1 MRHKGYY
8 TPGAEIF
15 HPPLPHFPPDPVSG
29 RMGYMKPLRI
39 ALAQINTTVG
49 DTAGNAG
56 KILDYVARAR
66 ESGAALVVFPEL
78 AIPGYPPEDLLL
90 RVSFL
95 EENLRA
101 WKEIASRVKG
111 ITAVVGFVD
120 RDKRGRN
127 YNAAG
132 IASGGR
138 VRGVYHKM
146 HLPNYGVFDEARYFS
161 PGKKPMI
168 FPAGRSAVGVTVCED
183 IWVRRGPLSREAKAG
198 ARLVLNLSS
207 SPYHAGKWEERKE
220 IVARHATV
228 SRCPV
233 AYCNLVG
240 GQDELVFD
248 GGSMVVSAGGNLLA
262 RGKMFEEDLLLC
274 DVDGD
279 GEGGRIDPA
288 PNEDEEIFR
297 ALVVGTR
304 DYVEKNR
311 FPGLI
316 IGLSGGI
323 DSSLVAVIAVEA
335 LGTER
340 VLGVTMSSPYTA
352 KMSVEDS
359 HRLAANLGIRC
370 TDLSIGEIFRA
381 FGSELA
387 ETFRGHSPDTTEENI
402 QARIRGTILMALS
415 NKFVLQPQARPRRH
429 PGAGA
434 HEAPVGGACTRPE
447 GYGLPSRVRCPRPDP
462 ADVRREGQE
471 HPGDGRGG
479 VSRGGRPSHR
489 VSRRHERVQAA
500 PGSAGGQ
507 DHPSGT
513 GQGPPHADHQPVEP
527 VTWAGTLTPGTF
539 LIHLRNA
546 GEECPRTSGMSL
558 VNPGGGTGSRK
569 DPSLCNAEGP
579 ESSDSERMRVAR
591 AAGGRIR

>member
-1 MRHKGYY
+1 
-8 TPGAEIF
+8 
-15 HPPLPHFPPDPVSG
+15 
-29 RMGYMKPLRI
+29 MKPLRI

-323 DSSLVAVIAVEA
+323 DSSLVAAIAVEA
-335 LGTER
+335 LGAER

-359 HRLAANLGIRC
+359 HKLAANLGIRC

-415 NKFVLQPQARPRRH
+415 NKFGHLVLTTGNKSEMSVGYATLY
-429 PGAGA
+429 GDMAGGFA
-434 HEAPVGGACTRPE
+434 VIKDLFKTNVYRLSRYYNRKHGRDVIPERVLTRPPSAE
-447 GYGLPSRVRCPRPDP
+447 LAPDQKDTDSLPEYDVLDPILRMYVEKDRSIPEMVAAGYPEEV
-462 ADVRREGQE
+462 VRRI
-471 HPGDGRGG
+471 
-479 VSRGGRPSHR
+479 V
-489 VSRRHERVQAA
+489 
-500 PGSAGGQ
+500 
-507 DHPSGT
+507 
-513 GQGPPHADHQPVEP
+513 
-527 VTWAGTLTPGTF
+527 
-539 LIHLRNA
+539 
-546 GEECPRTSGMSL
+546 SL
-558 VNPGGGTGSRK
+558 VDTSEYKRRQAPPGVKITPRALGR
-569 DPSLCNAEGP
+569 DR
-579 ESSDSERMRVAR
+579 RMPITNRSNR
-591 AAGGRIR
+591 

>member
-1 MRHKGYY
+1 MR
-8 TPGAEIF
+8 
-15 HPPLPHFPPDPVSG
+15 
-29 RMGYMKPLRI
+29 PLRI

-415 NKFVLQPQARPRRH
+415 NKFGHLVLTTGNKSEMSVGYATLY
-429 PGAGA
+429 GDMAGGFA
-434 HEAPVGGACTRPE
+434 VIKDLFKTNVYRLSRYYNRKRGRDVIPERVLTRPPSAE
-447 GYGLPSRVRCPRPDP
+447 LAPDQKDTDSLPEYDVLDP
-462 ADVRREGQE
+462 ILRMYVEKDRSIPEMVAAGSPEEVVRRI
-471 HPGDGRGG
+471 
-479 VSRGGRPSHR
+479 V
-489 VSRRHERVQAA
+489 
-500 PGSAGGQ
+500 
-507 DHPSGT
+507 
-513 GQGPPHADHQPVEP
+513 
-527 VTWAGTLTPGTF
+527 
-539 LIHLRNA
+539 
-546 GEECPRTSGMSL
+546 SL
-558 VNPGGGTGSRK
+558 VDTSEYKRRQAPPGVKITPRALGR
-569 DPSLCNAEGP
+569 DR
-579 ESSDSERMRVAR
+579 RMPITNRSNR
-591 AAGGRIR
+591 

>member
-1 MRHKGYY
+1 
-8 TPGAEIF
+8 
-15 HPPLPHFPPDPVSG
+15 
-29 RMGYMKPLRI
+29 MGYMKPLRI

-228 SRCPV
+228 SRGR
-233 AYCNLVG
+233 ARLRRG
-240 GQDELVFD
+240 EHGRLRRGQ
-248 GGSMVVSAGGNLLA
+248 
-262 RGKMFEEDLLLC
+262 
-274 DVDGD
+274 
-279 GEGGRIDPA
+279 P
-288 PNEDEEIFR
+288 
-297 ALVVGTR
+297 
-304 DYVEKNR
+304 
-311 FPGLI
+311 
-316 IGLSGGI
+316 
-323 DSSLVAVIAVEA
+323 
-335 LGTER
+335 
-340 VLGVTMSSPYTA
+340 
-352 KMSVEDS
+352 
-359 HRLAANLGIRC
+359 
-370 TDLSIGEIFRA
+370 
-381 FGSELA
+381 
-387 ETFRGHSPDTTEENI
+387 
-402 QARIRGTILMALS
+402 
-415 NKFVLQPQARPRRH
+415 
-429 PGAGA
+429 PGAG
-434 HEAPVGGACTRPE
+434 E
-447 GYGLPSRVRCPRPDP
+447 
-462 ADVRREGQE
+462 DVRGGPPALRR
-471 HPGDGRGG
+471 GRR
-479 VSRGGRPSHR
+479 RGGRAHR
-489 VSRRHERVQAA
+489 
-500 PGSAGGQ
+500 
-507 DHPSGT
+507 
-513 GQGPPHADHQPVEP
+513 
-527 VTWAGTLTPGTF
+527 
-539 LIHLRNA
+539 
-546 GEECPRTSGMSL
+546 PR
-558 VNPGGGTGSRK
+558 
-569 DPSLCNAEGP
+569 
-579 ESSDSERMRVAR
+579 SE
-591 AAGGRIR
+591 

>member
-1 MRHKGYY
+1 
-8 TPGAEIF
+8 
-15 HPPLPHFPPDPVSG
+15 
-29 RMGYMKPLRI
+29 MGYMKPLRI

-311 FPGLI
+311 FPGVI

-359 HRLAANLGIRC
+359 HRLAAN
-370 TDLSIGEIFRA
+370 
-381 FGSELA
+381 
-387 ETFRGHSPDTTEENI
+387 TTEENI

-415 NKFVLQPQARPRRH
+415 NKFGHLVLTTGNKSEMSVGYATLY
-429 PGAGA
+429 GDMAGGFA
-434 HEAPVGGACTRPE
+434 VIKDLFKTNVYRLSRYYNRKRGRDVIPERVLTRPPSAE
-447 GYGLPSRVRCPRPDP
+447 LAPDQKDTDSLPEYDVLDPILRMYVEKDRSIPEMVAAGYPEEV
-462 ADVRREGQE
+462 VRRI
-471 HPGDGRGG
+471 
-479 VSRGGRPSHR
+479 V
-489 VSRRHERVQAA
+489 
-500 PGSAGGQ
+500 
-507 DHPSGT
+507 
-513 GQGPPHADHQPVEP
+513 
-527 VTWAGTLTPGTF
+527 
-539 LIHLRNA
+539 
-546 GEECPRTSGMSL
+546 SL
-558 VNPGGGTGSRK
+558 VDTSEYKRRQAPPGVKITPRALGR
-569 DPSLCNAEGP
+569 DR
-579 ESSDSERMRVAR
+579 RMPITNRSNR
-591 AAGGRIR
+591 